1 MNGREKRGGVAA
13 KKLTQNYCVSI
24 FSSCGVSDAF
34 SFETEGTKEK
44 ASQKENADMRGS
56 TGTPKHPSDILRT
69 PILAPNPARAF

>member
-56 TGTPKHPSDILRT
+56 SPRT
-69 PILAPNPARAF
+69 PRELF